1 MPGTSEKGAANSE
14 KGAVGPGRSN
24 GAGRLRE
31 PAGKAH
37 EPVVR
42 GREPAGKPAPRA
54 GSSKRAGS
62 RDPAGS
68 SRGQTSPERASRS
81 RGSRAVATGPG
92 KVVVVD
98 PLPLFR
104 AGAVAALTAGGVP
117 VVGEAIDLDKG
128 LELVRAER
136 ASVLLLG
143 GASIEEVTDA
153 VIAVPSCAVVVL
165 LAQPSR
171 SELVELLGTGVA
183 GFALRSLTAEELVA
197 TVAAA
202 AQGRALAG
210 GRAVEPVFVP
220 LLVGLAQP
228 EAPPDGNGGPVLTV
242 KEREILGQLARGASN
257 KVIAEALFVTP
268 ATVKTHLAHIY
279 AKLGARSRHE
289 ALTQAFATGILH

>member
-1 MPGTSEKGAANSE
+1 MPETSRKGAANSE
-14 KGAVGPGRSN
+14 KDAAGRSGSN
-24 GAGRLRE
+24 AAGRVREPARKLRE
-31 PAGKAH
+31 PVAH
-37 EPVVR
+37 S
-42 GREPAGKPAPRA
+42 GEPAGKPVPRA
-54 GSSKRAGS
+54 DAAKPARS
-62 RDPAGS
+62 RDVVGPP
-68 SRGQTSPERASRS
+68 RGQAARNRPLRSRS
-81 RGSRAVATGPG
+81 VTKRSG

-104 AGAVAALTAGGVP
+104 AGAVAALNAGGVP
-117 VVGEAIDLDKG
+117 VVGEAMYLDQG
-128 LELVRAER
+128 VELVLAER

-143 GASIEEVTDA
+143 GATVEEVTEA
-153 VIAVPSCAVVVL
+153 VRALPSCAVVVL

-171 SELVELLGTGVA
+171 AELVELLGNGIA

-202 AQGRALAG
+202 AQGRVPAG

-228 EAPPDGNGGPVLTV
+228 DAPPDTKGGPVITL
-242 KEREILGQLARGASN
+242 KEREILGQLALGASN
-257 KVIAEALFVTP
+257 KAIAMALFVTP

-289 ALTQAFATGILH
+289 ALTQAFAMGILR

>member
-1 MPGTSEKGAANSE
+1 MPETSRKGAANSE
-14 KGAVGPGRSN
+14 KGAAGPSRSN
-24 GAGRLRE
+24 GSGRVRDPAGKVREPVVRSRE
-31 PAGKAH
+31 PAGKA
-37 EPVVR
+37 
-42 GREPAGKPAPRA
+42 APRA
-54 GSSKRAGS
+54 DPPKSARSRVVVGPPRRQKSSDRAL
-62 RDPAGS
+62 R
-68 SRGQTSPERASRS
+68 SRS
-81 RGSRAVATGPG
+81 ATKRPG

-104 AGAVAALTAGGVP
+104 AGAVAALNAGGVP
-117 VVGEAIDLDKG
+117 VVGEAMYLDKG
-128 LELVRAER
+128 IELVLAER

-143 GASIEEVTDA
+143 GATVEEVTDA
-153 VIAVPSCAVVVL
+153 VRALPSCSVVVL

-171 SELVELLGTGVA
+171 AELVELLGTGVA

-202 AQGRALAG
+202 AQGRAPAD

-228 EAPPDGNGGPVLTV
+228 DAPPDTKGGPVITL
-242 KEREILGQLARGASN
+242 KEREILAQLALGASN
-257 KVIAEALFVTP
+257 KAIAVALFVTP

-289 ALTQAFATGILH
+289 ALTQAFAMGILH

>member
-1 MPGTSEKGAANSE
+1 MPGTSGKGAANSE

-24 GAGRLRE
+24 GAGRVRE
-31 PAGKAH
+31 PAGKVH

-42 GREPAGKPAPRA
+42 GRDPAGKTAPRA
-54 GSSKRAGS
+54 GSAKRAGS
-62 RDPAGS
+62 RDPVGS
-68 SRGQTSPERASRS
+68 PRGQSSPERASRS
-81 RGSRAVATGPG
+81 RAATTGPG

-104 AGAVAALTAGGVP
+104 AGAVAALIAGGVP
-117 VVGEAIDLDKG
+117 VVGEAVDLDKG

-143 GASIEEVTDA
+143 GASIEEVTHA
-153 VIAVPSCAVVVL
+153 VRAVPSCAVVVL

-171 SELVELLGTGVA
+171 SELVELLGTGIA

-228 EAPPDGNGGPVLTV
+228 EAPPEGNGGPVLTV
-242 KEREILGQLARGASN
+242 KEREILAQLARGASN
-257 KVIAEALFVTP
+257 KAIAEALFVTP

>member
-1 MPGTSEKGAANSE
+1 M
-14 KGAVGPGRSN
+14 
-24 GAGRLRE
+24 
-31 PAGKAH
+31 
-37 EPVVR
+37 
-42 GREPAGKPAPRA
+42 
-54 GSSKRAGS
+54 
-62 RDPAGS
+62 
-68 SRGQTSPERASRS
+68 
-81 RGSRAVATGPG
+81 GPG

-117 VVGEAIDLDKG
+117 VVGEAMHLDKG
-128 LELVRAER
+128 LELARAER

-153 VIAVPSCAVVVL
+153 VRAVPSCAVVVL

-171 SELVELLGTGVA
+171 SELVELLGTGIA

-202 AQGRALAG
+202 AQGRAAAG

-220 LLVGLAQP
+220 LLVGLAPP
-228 EAPPDGNGGPVLTV
+228 EAPPDSNGGPVLTL
-242 KEREILGQLARGASN
+242 KEREILAQLARGASN
-257 KVIAEALFVTP
+257 KAIAEALFVTP

>member
-1 MPGTSEKGAANSE
+1 MPGTSGKGAANSE

-24 GAGRLRE
+24 GAGRVRE
-31 PAGKAH
+31 PAGKVH

-42 GREPAGKPAPRA
+42 GREPAGKPPPRA
-54 GSSKRAGS
+54 GSAKRAGS
-62 RDPAGS
+62 RDPVGS
-68 SRGQTSPERASRS
+68 PRGQRSPERASRS
-81 RGSRAVATGPG
+81 RAATTGPG

-153 VIAVPSCAVVVL
+153 VRAVPSCAVVVL

-171 SELVELLGTGVA
+171 SELVELLGTGIA

-202 AQGRALAG
+202 AQGRAPAG

-228 EAPPDGNGGPVLTV
+228 EAPPDGNGGPVLTI
-242 KEREILGQLARGASN
+242 KEREILAQLARGASN
-257 KVIAEALFVTP
+257 KEIAGALFVTP

>member
-1 MPGTSEKGAANSE
+1 MPGTSRKGAANSE
-14 KGAVGPGRSN
+14 KGALGPDRSN
-24 GAGRLRE
+24 GAGRVRE
-31 PAGKAH
+31 PAGKVH

-42 GREPAGKPAPRA
+42 GREPIGKAPTGA
-54 GSSKRAGS
+54 GSAKRAGS
-62 RDPAGS
+62 RDPKGS
-68 SRGQTSPERASRS
+68 ARGQTSPERASRS
-81 RGSRAVATGPG
+81 WAATPGPG

-104 AGAVAALTAGGVP
+104 AGAVAALNAGGVP
-117 VVGEAIDLDKG
+117 VVGEAMYLDKG
-128 LELVRAER
+128 VELVRAER

-153 VIAVPSCAVVVL
+153 VRAIPSCAVVVL

-202 AQGRALAG
+202 AQGRAPAG

-220 LLVGLAQP
+220 LLVGVAQP

-242 KEREILGQLARGASN
+242 KEREILAQLARGATN
-257 KVIAEALFVTP
+257 KAIAEALFVTP

>member
-1 MPGTSEKGAANSE
+1 
-14 KGAVGPGRSN
+14 
-24 GAGRLRE
+24 
-31 PAGKAH
+31 
-37 EPVVR
+37 
-42 GREPAGKPAPRA
+42 
-54 GSSKRAGS
+54 
-62 RDPAGS
+62 
-68 SRGQTSPERASRS
+68 
-81 RGSRAVATGPG
+81 
-92 KVVVVD
+92 VVVVD

-143 GASIEEVTDA
+143 GASIEEVSDA
-153 VIAVPSCAVVVL
+153 VRAVPSCAVVVL

-171 SELVELLGTGVA
+171 SELVELLGTGIA

-202 AQGRALAG
+202 AQGRAHAG

-228 EAPPDGNGGPVLTV
+228 EAPPDSDGGPVLTV
-242 KEREILGQLARGASN
+242 KEREILAQLARGASN
-257 KVIAEALFVTP
+257 REIAEALFVTP

>member
-14 KGAVGPGRSN
+14 NGAVGPGRSN
-24 GAGRLRE
+24 GAGRVRE
-31 PAGKAH
+31 PARKVH
-37 EPVVR
+37 EPVMR
-42 GREPAGKPAPRA
+42 GREPAAKPARRA
-54 GSSKRAGS
+54 GSAKRAGS
-62 RDPAGS
+62 RDPVGS
-68 SRGQTSPERASRS
+68 PRGQASSQRASRS
-81 RGSRAVATGPG
+81 KAATAGPG

-104 AGAVAALTAGGVP
+104 AGAVAALIAGGVP

-153 VIAVPSCAVVVL
+153 VHAVPSCAVVVL

-171 SELVELLGTGVA
+171 SELVELLGTGIA

-202 AQGRALAG
+202 AQGRAPAG

-242 KEREILGQLARGASN
+242 KEREILAQLARGASN
-257 KVIAEALFVTP
+257 KAIAEALFVTP

>member
-1 MPGTSEKGAANSE
+1 MPGTSRKGAANSE
-14 KGAVGPGRSN
+14 KGAGGPGRSN
-24 GAGRLRE
+24 GAGRVRQ
-31 PAGKAH
+31 PAGTVR

-42 GREPAGKPAPRA
+42 GREPAGKPASRA
-54 GSSKRAGS
+54 GSDTPAG
-62 RDPAGS
+62 RPGS
-68 SRGQTSPERASRS
+68 SRGQRLPEGASRS
-81 RGSRAVATGPG
+81 RAPTAGPG

-136 ASVLLLG
+136 PSVLLLG

-153 VIAVPSCAVVVL
+153 VRAVPSCAVVVL
-165 LAQPSR
+165 LGQPSR
-171 SELVELLGTGVA
+171 SELVELLGTGIA

-202 AQGRALAG
+202 AQGRAAAG

-228 EAPPDGNGGPVLTV
+228 EAAPHGDGGPVLTL
-242 KEREILGQLARGASN
+242 KEREILTQLARGASN
-257 KVIAEALFVTP
+257 KAIAEALFVTP

-279 AKLGARSRHE
+279 AKLGVRSRHE

>member
-1 MPGTSEKGAANSE
+1 MPGTSGKGAANSE

-24 GAGRLRE
+24 GAGRVRE
-31 PAGKAH
+31 PAGKVR

-54 GSSKRAGS
+54 GSGKPAGRRS
-62 RDPAGS
+62 PVGS
-68 SRGQTSPERASRS
+68 SRGQTTPERALRS
-81 RGSRAVATGPG
+81 RAATMGPG

-128 LELVRAER
+128 IELVRAER

-143 GASIEEVTDA
+143 GASIEEVIDA
-153 VIAVPSCAVVVL
+153 VGAVPSCAVVVL

-171 SELVELLGTGVA
+171 SELVELLGTGIA

-202 AQGRALAG
+202 AQGRAPAG

-220 LLVGLAQP
+220 LLVGFAQP
-228 EAPPDGNGGPVLTV
+228 EAPPDSSNGGPVLTL
-242 KEREILGQLARGASN
+242 KEREILAQLARGASN
-257 KVIAEALFVTP
+257 KAIAEALFVTP

>member
-1 MPGTSEKGAANSE
+1 MGSP
-14 KGAVGPGRSN
+14 
-24 GAGRLRE
+24 LR
-31 PAGKAH
+31 
-37 EPVVR
+37 
-42 GREPAGKPAPRA
+42 
-54 GSSKRAGS
+54 
-62 RDPAGS
+62 
-68 SRGQTSPERASRS
+68 QTWPERASRS
-81 RGSRAVATGPG
+81 RAATTGPG

-104 AGAVAALTAGGVP
+104 AGAVAALTAGGVL
-117 VVGEAIDLDKG
+117 VVGEAIDLDRG

-143 GASIEEVTDA
+143 GASIEEVTHA
-153 VIAVPSCAVVVL
+153 VRAAPSCAVVVL

-171 SELVELLGTGVA
+171 SELVELLGTGMA

-202 AQGRALAG
+202 AQGRSLAG

-242 KEREILGQLARGASN
+242 KEREILAQLARGASN
-257 KVIAEALFVTP
+257 KAIAEALFVTP
-268 ATVKTHLAHIY
+268 ATVKSHLAHIY